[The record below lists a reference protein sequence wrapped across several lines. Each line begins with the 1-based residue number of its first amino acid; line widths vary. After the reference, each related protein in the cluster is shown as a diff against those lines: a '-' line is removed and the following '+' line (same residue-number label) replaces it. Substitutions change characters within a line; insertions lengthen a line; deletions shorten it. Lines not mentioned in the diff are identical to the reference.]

1 MKTEEFINQKDMY
14 PVFQPVVSFST
25 GEVLG
30 YEAFARFDED
40 AGNVSV
46 EELFEQARKE
56 GCVWALDKQCCKS
69 AVKTARAFGLRK
81 KLFININPLSMSEDY
96 FKEDYMRNLLS
107 KYAMNSEQ
115 VIIEITQKNRG
126 GKDVLQ
132 SLVNYYRNEG
142 YLIALDNVGAENC
155 GIQEICALNPDF
167 IKIDMSIVRN
177 INGDKVRQ
185 SMVKSLSEFCK
196 NTGSKLIATGIET
209 KEELN
214 VLLSLDVSFGQGFFI
229 GAPEKQFTKTGTIP
243 YAFISSYQQ
252 NRRLLAAQKE
262 NMEKKSVPKRSSQ
275 SKKAADARVRSERA
289 DSSEKKI
296 CIGDFC
302 IPGITL
308 FPETPVTDVLQ
319 LFQVNTECSLAVIVD
334 MSKKVVGI
342 VTRRNF
348 LDLFGSQYGFSLHMR
363 KVISELM
370 EKTFLSVDENEAVTE
385 VSKKAM
391 ARDDTTRY
399 SPVVVESNGMY
410 KGLVTIKTLI
420 DTIVNIEVADKTQE
434 IMYKN
439 RILQKQQQLQKRD
452 MKMAELVQK
461 SFYRQSPPETKLWDC
476 AFYFRPMASVS
487 GDVYD
492 FYMDKKAGELKGISL
507 FDVSG
512 HGVASGLVGILS
524 KYLAKQVFSSC
535 KDKALDALL
544 KNFNKVLTDAKGLV
558 ENYLTGLFLR
568 IDGGKIE
575 YVNAGHPDVLVR
587 RPADRA
593 VHALGGGSDDFRGSF
608 IGIDGLPEDFKVV
621 EETLEKDSYILL
633 FTDCLIESRNLM
645 GFEMGERTLS
655 EVFSK
660 ATGKTAKS
668 VLSYILEAFSCFTEG
683 IPLKD
688 DLTVIVLHYKNGAA

>member
-46 EELFEQARKE
+46 EELFEQAKKE

-334 MSKKVVGI
+334 MSK
-342 VTRRNF
+342 
-348 LDLFGSQYGFSLHMR
+348 
-363 KVISELM
+363 
-370 EKTFLSVDENEAVTE
+370 
-385 VSKKAM
+385 
-391 ARDDTTRY
+391 
-399 SPVVVESNGMY
+399 
-410 KGLVTIKTLI
+410 
-420 DTIVNIEVADKTQE
+420 
-434 IMYKN
+434 
-439 RILQKQQQLQKRD
+439 
-452 MKMAELVQK
+452 
-461 SFYRQSPPETKLWDC
+461 
-476 AFYFRPMASVS
+476 
-487 GDVYD
+487 
-492 FYMDKKAGELKGISL
+492 
-507 FDVSG
+507 
-512 HGVASGLVGILS
+512 
-524 KYLAKQVFSSC
+524 
-535 KDKALDALL
+535 
-544 KNFNKVLTDAKGLV
+544 
-558 ENYLTGLFLR
+558 
-568 IDGGKIE
+568 
-575 YVNAGHPDVLVR
+575 
-587 RPADRA
+587 
-593 VHALGGGSDDFRGSF
+593 
-608 IGIDGLPEDFKVV
+608 
-621 EETLEKDSYILL
+621 
-633 FTDCLIESRNLM
+633 
-645 GFEMGERTLS
+645 
-655 EVFSK
+655 
-660 ATGKTAKS
+660 
-668 VLSYILEAFSCFTEG
+668 
-683 IPLKD
+683 
-688 DLTVIVLHYKNGAA
+688 

>member
-1 MKTEEFINQKDMY
+1 MKIEEFINQKDMY

-25 GEVLG
+25 GEVFG

-40 AGNVSV
+40 AGNASV
-46 EELFEQARKE
+46 EELFVQAKKE
-56 GCVWALDKQCCKS
+56 GSVWTLDKQCRK
-69 AVKTARAFGLRK
+69 AAFKTARALGLRK
-81 KLFININPLSMSEDY
+81 KLFININPLSTDDDTFQEDY
-96 FKEDYMRNLLS
+96 TRNLLV
-107 KYAMNSEQ
+107 KYAMSPEQ
-115 VIIEITQKNRG
+115 IIIEITQKDRVGN
-126 GKDVLQ
+126 DVLKL
-132 SLVNYYRNEG
+132 LVDRYRNEG
-142 YLIALDNVGAENC
+142 YQIALDNTGAANC

-177 INGDKVRQ
+177 INGDKIRQ

-196 NTGSKLIATGIET
+196 NTGSRLIATGIET

-214 VLLSLDVSFGQGFFI
+214 ALLSLNVSYGQGFFI

-243 YAFISSYQQ
+243 YALISSYQQ
-252 NRRLLAAQKE
+252 NQRLLAAQKNSAAE
-262 NMEKKSVPKRSSQ
+262 QSAKKRSLST
-275 SKKAADARVRSERA
+275 KKAAVRAEREN
-289 DSSEKKI
+289 SSEKKI

-391 ARDDTTRY
+391 ARDDTARY
-399 SPVVVESNGMY
+399 SPVVVESKGMY
-410 KGLVTIKTLI
+410 KGLVTIETLI

-439 RILQKQQQLQKRD
+439 RILQKQQQLQQRD

-461 SFYRQSPPETKLWDC
+461 SFYRQTPPETKHWEC
-476 AFYFRPMASVS
+476 AFYFRPMSSVS

-492 FYMDKKAGELKGISL
+492 FYMDKKAGELKGVSL

-535 KDKALDALL
+535 REKALDVTL
-544 KNFNKVLTDAKGLV
+544 KNFNKTLTDAKGLV

-587 RPADRA
+587 TPADRA
-593 VHALGGGSDDFRGSF
+593 VHALGGGVDDFRGSF

-688 DLTVIVLHYKNGAA
+688 DLTVIVLHYKPDAA